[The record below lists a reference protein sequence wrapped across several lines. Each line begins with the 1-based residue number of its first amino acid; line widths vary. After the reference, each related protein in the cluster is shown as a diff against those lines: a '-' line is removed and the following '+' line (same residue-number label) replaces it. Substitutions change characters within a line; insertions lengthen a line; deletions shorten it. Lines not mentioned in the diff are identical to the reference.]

1 MAQPGLP
8 GSQFPGE
15 DALLRE
21 VKDLRRQ
28 VQQFTAANVLKTA
41 GIGVIPN
48 GVLVNGMMQFMREDG
63 TLGVQVD
70 PATGSFT
77 AFDAAGTSEV
87 ARFGALQETS
97 PGSYGVE
104 VLVGATWVQL
114 GAQTTTWASVSGKP
128 STFPPSSHTHAGGDI
143 TSAVANATNAV
154 EATHAAQADGS
165 EYGFTNNV
173 AGTTFYAL
181 WVGNDGGFH
190 LGRNV
195 SSIKYKE
202 NVRDCALGDAVLN
215 LRPVVY
221 DRKPTF
227 KYPELEDGTRCEGP
241 PERFEGAKNELGL
254 IAEEVAPHL
263 PDIVTRYG
271 GEIDG
276 VRYDLLG
283 VALLPVMQRHE
294 QEITDLKAQNTEQA
308 SQIEA
313 LTAAVR
319 ELGGNI

>member
-15 DALLRE
+15 DSLIRE
-21 VKDLRRQ
+21 VRDLRRQ

-48 GVLVNGMMQFMREDG
+48 GVLVNGMMQFNRDDG

-70 PATGSFT
+70 PVTGSFT

-87 ARFGALQETS
+87 ARFGALLETD

-104 VLVGATWVQL
+104 VLVGSTWVKVGDQVATWANL
-114 GAQTTTWASVSGKP
+114 AGKP
-128 STFPPSSHTHAGGDI
+128 STFTPSSHNHGGGDI
-143 TSAVANATNAV
+143 TSAVANATNATN
-154 EATHAAQADGS
+154 ATHAAQADGS

-173 AGTTFYAL
+173 AGSTFYAL

-190 LGRNV
+190 FGRNT

-202 NVRDCALGDAVLN
+202 NVRDSTTAGGVLS

-227 KYPELEDGTRCEGP
+227 KYPELEDGTRLEGP
-241 PERFEGAKNELGL
+241 PQMFEGAKDELGL
-254 IAEEVAPHL
+254 IAEEVNPHL
-263 PDIVTRYG
+263 PQIVTHYG

-283 VALLPVMQRHE
+283 VALLPVVQEHE
-294 QEITDLKAQNTEQA
+294 RTIAEQA
-308 SQIEA
+308 SQIAA
-313 LTAAVR
+313 LTVAVR

>member
-8 GSQFPGE
+8 GSQFPSE
-15 DALLRE
+15 DAQVR
-21 VKDLRRQ
+21 KIRDLDRQ
-28 VQQFTAANVLKTA
+28 LQQFTAANVLATA

-48 GVLVNGMMQFMREDG
+48 GVLVNGLMQFKRGDG

-70 PATGSFT
+70 PTTGTFV
-77 AFDAAGTSEV
+77 AYDAAGTSPV
-87 ARFGALQETS
+87 ARFGALIETA

-128 STFPPSSHTHAGGDI
+128 TDFAPLV
-143 TSAVANATNAV
+143 TSAVANATDAVNAT
-154 EATHAAQADGS
+154 EAVHAAQADGS
-165 EYGFTNNV
+165 EYGWTNNV
-173 AGTTFYAL
+173 AGTSFYAL

-202 NVRDCALGDAVLN
+202 NVTDAVVDTAGVLN
-215 LRPVVY
+215 LRPVRY

-227 KYPELEDGTRCEGP
+227 RYPEDEYGTRLEGP
-241 PERFEGAKNELGL
+241 PEMFEGAKAEFGL
-254 IAEEVAPHL
+254 IAEEVEPFL
-263 PDIVTRYG
+263 PEIVTRYG

-283 VALLPVMQRHE
+283 VALLPVVQ
-294 QEITDLKAQNTEQA
+294 QQAADIAALKQ
-308 SQIEA
+308 
-313 LTAAVR
+313 AVR
-319 ELGGNI
+319 DLGGNI

>member
-1 MAQPGLP
+1 MAQPGLA
-8 GSQFPGE
+8 GSQFPS
-15 DALLRE
+15 DDWLQRK
-21 VKDLRRQ
+21 VKDLERQ
-28 VQQFTAANVLKTA
+28 LQQFTAANVLATA

-48 GVLVNGMMQFMREDG
+48 GVLVNGMMQFKREDG
-63 TLGVQVD
+63 TVGVQVD
-70 PATGSFT
+70 PVTGSFT

-97 PGSYGVE
+97 PGAYGVE
-104 VLVGATWVQL
+104 VKVGPTWVQV

-128 STFPPSSHTHAGGDI
+128 STFPPSSHTHPGGEI
-143 TSAVANATNAV
+143 TSTVANASNAS

-190 LGRNV
+190 FGRNT

-202 NVRDCALGDAVLN
+202 NVRDSGIGDAVLN

-221 DRKPTF
+221 DRKPTY

-241 PERFEGAKNELGL
+241 PQRFEGAKDELGL
-254 IAEEVAPHL
+254 IAEEVDEHL
-263 PDIVTRYG
+263 PQVVTRYEG
-271 GEIDG
+271 DIDG

-283 VALLPVMQRHE
+283 VALLPVVQRQE
-294 QEITDLKAQNTEQA
+294 QDIQDLKA
-308 SQIEA
+308 
-313 LTAAVR
+313 AVR
-319 ELGGNI
+319 ALGGNI